1 MENTKFAEYAAA
13 RDPRVRDELI
23 REYLGFA
30 HGLSHRYARRGEPV
44 EDLEQVAALALL
56 KAVERFDPERG
67 VKFTTFAAPTII
79 GELKRHFRDKGWAVQ
94 VPRRLQELY
103 LELGKT
109 AARLAQELGRSPT
122 VTELA
127 QVVGASEEDV
137 LEAMELGQTA
147 YQGASLN
154 QPTGDDE
161 SSTVADRLVAGEN
174 TVEEASTKASLRT
187 LLNVLPERERTILYL
202 RYFEDMT
209 QSDIAEQVGLSQMH
223 VSRLI
228 RQSLNDLRRIAR
240 GGDPDTDDGD

>member
-1 MENTKFAEYAAA
+1 MVESQLTLYART
-13 RDPRVRDELI
+13 RDPAVRDEI
-23 REYLGFA
+23 VKEYLGFA

-44 EDLEQVAALALL
+44 EDLEQVAAMALV
-56 KAVERFDPERG
+56 KAVDRFDPERG

-109 AARLAQELGRSPT
+109 AGRLSQELGRSPT
-122 VTELA
+122 VAELA
-127 QVVGASEEDV
+127 GVVGASEEDV

-147 YQGASLN
+147 YQGASLS
-154 QPTGDDE
+154 QPTGDGE
-161 SSTVADRLVAGEN
+161 GTTIADRLVAN
-174 TVEEASTKASLRT
+174 DNPVEEASTNASLRS
-187 LLNVLPERERTILYL
+187 LLNRLPERERTILYL

-209 QSDIAEQVGLSQMH
+209 QSDIADRVGLSQMH

-228 RQSLNDLRRIAR
+228 RQSLTEMRRAAR
-240 GGDPDTDDGD
+240 GGDPDSDDE